1 MSRGWRLI
9 EFDIVA
15 PPPADDIVALSF
27 GVSFEAIEIA
37 APLLDR
43 DEARPVAP
51 GASAVQDGCVDGG
64 IACGIFGAVLIAGV
78 NSCRTAGPRPM
89 TVSASTSREARERKT
104 GSGSAPDAK
113 LNSK

>member
-27 GVSFEAIEIA
+27 GVSFEAIEIV

-64 IACGIFGAVLIAGV
+64 IACGIFGAVLIAGEV
-78 NSCRTAGPRPM
+78 AAAFM
-89 TVSASTSREARERKT
+89 YETVHRAVATERR
-104 GSGSAPDAK
+104 
-113 LNSK
+113 